1 MGKRIPS
8 ARHFEHYFVCFMVLR
23 GLLRFVGIVVSILI
37 HGDPQDYLFFIL
49 VLLVAVYKL
58 FFNRFVVW
66 SKRYK
71 LYVKTYGVTEWIR
84 STEFLENE
92 IILTDH
98 TTTMQYRYDQIA
110 KIKEKN
116 NIVMLFFKNK
126 TATRLY
132 KDAFIEGSWQE
143 CREPIARKAGI

>member
-1 MGKRIPS
+1 MGKRIPHP
-8 ARHFEHYFVCFMVLR
+8 RCLEHFLFVSWCFVGFC
-23 GLLRFVGIVVSILI
+23 GLFGIVVSILI

-49 VLLVAVYKL
+49 VLLVAIYKL

-71 LYVKTYGVTEWIR
+71 LFVKTYGVTEWIR
-84 STEFLENE
+84 STEFLEDE

-116 NIVMLFFKNK
+116 NIVMLFFKNN
-126 TATRLY
+126 TAIRLY
-132 KDAFIEGSWQE
+132 KDAFVEGSWQE
-143 CREPIARKAGI
+143 CRALIRAKTGK